1 MKMEFDNEY
10 PLAQK
15 VYIYNWNDLAIGRLS
30 DIGDAI
36 VVDGDKHEV
45 RVYVFREF
53 IF

>member
-1 MKMEFDNEY
+1 MEAFEEY

-30 DIGDAI
+30 NIGDAI

-45 RVYVFREF
+45 RVYVFRELSL
-53 IF
+53 